1 MKTILAYGDSLTYGA
16 DPAGGKRHPFE
27 DRWPTTLERALD
39 GKARVIAEGLGG
51 RTTAYDDWLVN
62 ADRNGARIL
71 PTLLASHSPLDLV
84 IVMLGTNDLKPTV
97 CGYASEAGRG
107 MRRIVQVI
115 KGHYAGEDL
124 PAPKVLVVSPP
135 YIVDTDNEIMATHF
149 GGIAHAKAQSRDFAR
164 HYQRHAS
171 ETGAAF
177 FDASTLAVADP
188 LDGVHLDAANTR
200 AIGTGLAP
208 LVKQLLGS

>member
-1 MKTILAYGDSLTYGA
+1 MKTVLAYGDSLTYGA
-16 DPAGGKRHPFE
+16 DPASGRHPFE
-27 DRWPTTLERALD
+27 DRWPTTLERALG

-51 RTTAYDDWLVN
+51 RTTAYDDWLAN

-84 IVMLGTNDLKPTV
+84 IVMLGTNDLKPAV

-107 MRRIVQVI
+107 MRRIVQII
-115 KGHYAGEDL
+115 KAYYAGEDM
-124 PAPKVLVVSPP
+124 PAPKVLAVSPP
-135 YIVDTDNEIMATHF
+135 HIVDTDNEIMATHF
-149 GGIAHAKAQSRDFAR
+149 GGIAHAKSQSRDFAR

-177 FDASTLAVADP
+177 FDASTVAVADP

-200 AIGTGLAP
+200 AIGEGLAA
-208 LVKQLLGS
+208 VVRELLEI